1 MTTEQPKDVEYKLE
15 DIKKGMEISS
25 SNLRDIIYRSIDK
38 RTTSK
43 DLEQLFKKIKA
54 NTQYIA
60 EKENRKEEWI
70 DVTKELGSAIDAKI
84 KKVTKP
90 DLTGIVHI
98 IIRLALIRATKGG
111 NSQKDIDEILNCIET
126 LTEKMDKVESLPD
139 APVEQPS
146 VTVSEKTTS
155 TSGLF
160 SAVCGKKGG
169 GSRKTLKKR

>member
-1 MTTEQPKDVEYKLE
+1 MTTEQPKVVKYGLKDVK
-15 DIKKGMEISS
+15 IGMEISS

-60 EKENRKEEWI
+60 EKENRKGEWI
-70 DVTKELGSAIDAKI
+70 DVTTELGSAINAKI
-84 KKVTKP
+84 KEVTKP
-90 DLTGIVHI
+90 DLTGIVDI
-98 IIRLALIRATKGG
+98 IISLALIRATKGG
-111 NSQKDIDEILNCIET
+111 NSVDDIVKILGCIET
-126 LTEKMDKVESLPD
+126 LAKEIPKVINLPD
-139 APVEQPS
+139 TPDKDPLPQKP
-146 VTVSEKTTS
+146 TS